1 MRTDIAVKPLVVH
14 PYQFVPYLYRLT
26 VEPLVE
32 TVSYLLYLGGR
43 FLYGFLVRH
52 SYRFAV
58 PLYLF
63 GYFGNGVLQCVYK
76 QVLSVVI
83 LYGIG
88 VIDYRGISLQAYQIG
103 VVHVKI
109 HHIGFRSEKLCGK
122 IGVQLRVNPT
132 LAHVDVEFLVGYRFG
147 YGFLQ
152 CLYSG
157 FRPVLFLAC
166 EIGKIRAC
174 FLAFGDDV
182 SGYELAFV
190 FPFSG
195 GRVIEYL
202 AFEVVD
208 NLVLV
213 LACGLHQI
221 VHIHTAVKVKAACQR
236 FARCQ
241 LHGRVYLLERY
252 RLTHDVGFEYVALDL
267 HFNREHFH
275 AEAVKH
281 DKLLVVI
288 RVEKAPFGDKSII
301 ASVQPF
307 TQMRLFRLFLL
318 LFDCKFKICLADREI
333 VVSPLRVHLAL
344 VHRDKIGGRLLI

>member
-1 MRTDIAVKPLVVH
+1 M
-14 PYQFVPYLYRLT
+14 
-26 VEPLVE
+26 
-32 TVSYLLYLGGR
+32 
-43 FLYGFLVRH
+43 
-52 SYRFAV
+52 
-58 PLYLF
+58 
-63 GYFGNGVLQCVYK
+63 
-76 QVLSVVI
+76 
-83 LYGIG
+83 
-88 VIDYRGISLQAYQIG
+88 
-103 VVHVKI
+103 
-109 HHIGFRSEKLCGK
+109 
-122 IGVQLRVNPT
+122 
-132 LAHVDVEFLVGYRFG
+132 
-147 YGFLQ
+147 
-152 CLYSG
+152 
-157 FRPVLFLAC
+157 
-166 EIGKIRAC
+166 
-174 FLAFGDDV
+174 
-182 SGYELAFV
+182 

-344 VHRDKIGGRLLI
+344 VHRDKIGGRLLV

>member
-1 MRTDIAVKPLVVH
+1 M
-14 PYQFVPYLYRLT
+14 
-26 VEPLVE
+26 
-32 TVSYLLYLGGR
+32 
-43 FLYGFLVRH
+43 
-52 SYRFAV
+52 
-58 PLYLF
+58 
-63 GYFGNGVLQCVYK
+63 
-76 QVLSVVI
+76 
-83 LYGIG
+83 
-88 VIDYRGISLQAYQIG
+88 
-103 VVHVKI
+103 
-109 HHIGFRSEKLCGK
+109 
-122 IGVQLRVNPT
+122 
-132 LAHVDVEFLVGYRFG
+132 
-147 YGFLQ
+147 
-152 CLYSG
+152 
-157 FRPVLFLAC
+157 
-166 EIGKIRAC
+166 
-174 FLAFGDDV
+174 
-182 SGYELAFV
+182 

-281 DKLLVVI
+281 DKLLVVVG
-288 RVEKAPFGDKSII
+288 VEKAPFGYKCVI

-344 VHRDKIGGRLLI
+344 VHRDKIGGRLLV